1 MPGSTPLRL
10 SSFTG
15 ERSAVADPLRFDFQ
29 PLPIEGLAQV
39 EIPAPAPPRQAVFR
53 VFDPNGK
60 LILLERTH
68 NLRTRL
74 RRFYAQEPQPGALDL
89 RRIGKR
95 IEYCRTDSPFES
107 LYLLYLERRKW
118 FPSAYRKMRTF
129 PLYLLVDVD
138 PRVRFPR
145 ISVTRKVCEGA
156 LAFGPFRNRRAAEE
170 AQAAMERLFR
180 VRPCDYDIRGDDPYP
195 DCLYFQ
201 METCSRPCNG
211 DIGREAYMEDV
222 RASIAWLVGEEEGYR
237 GRLLERIR
245 ALADETRFEE
255 AEQIRVH
262 LDGTDPTSRPERNRV
277 FDLARFDYV
286 VLMKAASVKR
296 RKVAVIRGGA
306 IVRMEEHDVGGI
318 AETLRESLIRTQEEL
333 AAPARD
339 AFTYDE
345 FCLAASFL
353 HRRLPSVRFFPFR
366 NPQETAA
373 EVAGAVQPSGDTAGA
388 VSPDSPPPSG
398 SERDSSS

>member
-29 PLPIEGLAQV
+29 ALPIEGLSQ
-39 EIPAPAPPRQAVFR
+39 EDIPAPAPPRQAVFR

-74 RRFYAQEPQPGALDL
+74 RRFYAEEPQPGALDL
-89 RRIGKR
+89 RRIGRR

-107 LYLLYLERRKW
+107 VYLLYLERRNW

-129 PLYLLVDVD
+129 PRYLLVEIDLAA
-138 PRVRFPR
+138 RFPR
-145 ISVTRKVCEGA
+145 IVVTRGVRENVY
-156 LAFGPFRNRRAAEE
+156 AFGPFRSRRAAEE
-170 AQAAMERLFR
+170 AQVAMERLFR
-180 VRPCDYDIRGDDPYP
+180 LRPCDYDIRGDDPYP
-195 DCLYFQ
+195 DCIYFQ

-211 DIGREAYMEDV
+211 DIGRDSYMEDV
-222 RASIAWLVGEEEGYR
+222 RASIAWLVGEEAGYR
-237 GRLLERIR
+237 GRLLARIR

-262 LDGTDPTSRPERNRV
+262 LDGEDAVSRGGRDRV
-277 FDLARFDYV
+277 FALDRFDYV
-286 VLMKAASVKR
+286 VLMRAASVKR
-296 RKVAVIRGGA
+296 RKVAVIRGGG
-306 IVRMEEHDVGGI
+306 IVAMEEHDVGEI
-318 AETLRESLIRTQEEL
+318 AETLGKTLTRVQANP
-333 AAPARD
+333 AARARD

-345 FCLAASFL
+345 FCLAASFM
-353 HRRLPSVRFFPFR
+353 HRRLASVRFFPLR
-366 NPQETAA
+366 NPREAAA
-373 EVAGAVQPSGDTAGA
+373 EVARAAQPSGAPAGA
-388 VSPDSPPPSG
+388 ASPDSPPPSG
-398 SERDSSS
+398 PESESSG